1 MRFFTAT
8 VIIALVSRFFILLL
22 IVLLPLRGWNADLM
36 GTQMAAN
43 QAVMSADCPMM
54 AGMQASTHDS
64 THDDSEAQR
73 SCQSCQLCMP
83 LIALESLTID
93 TFTVK
98 PQAPQA
104 HHLARFVS
112 AELVRAVKPP
122 IS

>member
-1 MRFFTAT
+1 
-8 VIIALVSRFFILLL
+8 
-22 IVLLPLRGWNADLM
+22 M

-54 AGMQASTHDS
+54 AGVQASTHDS
-64 THDDSEAQR
+64 TPDDSEVQR

-83 LIALESLTID
+83 LAALASLTID
-93 TFTVK
+93 SFAAK

-104 HHLARFVS
+104 HRLSRFVS
-112 AELVRAVKPP
+112 AELERAVKPP